1 MKSGAVAGRKRK
13 SEKEAK
19 HATAD
24 QMSSAHTPKRQRQE
38 KAVEN
43 TPPTSS
49 EDRSNGSDKSLKAR
63 VDNVLSKY
71 GEPPLKGLVHEKLP
85 ASQFVLAHILN
96 ALLSST
102 RISHTLAAKT
112 LSCLVDE
119 NYHDIHVLHKTSWQE
134 RTEVL
139 TAGGFTHYREKTAT
153 YLGDLAELIK
163 TKYDDDASELLPY
176 PSKQPEA
183 EMNKE
188 GSVTLLKT
196 RLEEIKGLGPMGID
210 IFLGSIQG
218 FFAYVAPFLDS
229 RSRETAN
236 AIGLG
241 DEVDGLYAAV
251 DGDASRMAE
260 LQVALTTIRLEKL
273 ENEFA

>member
-1 MKSGAVAGRKRK
+1 
-13 SEKEAK
+13 
-19 HATAD
+19 
-24 QMSSAHTPKRQRQE
+24 
-38 KAVEN
+38 
-43 TPPTSS
+43 
-49 EDRSNGSDKSLKAR
+49 
-63 VDNVLSKY
+63 
-71 GEPPLKGLVHEKLP
+71 
-85 ASQFVLAHILN
+85 
-96 ALLSST
+96 
-102 RISHTLAAKT
+102 
-112 LSCLVDE
+112 
-119 NYHDIHVLHKTSWQE
+119 
-134 RTEVL
+134 
-139 TAGGFTHYREKTAT
+139 
-153 YLGDLAELIK
+153 
-163 TKYDDDASELLPY
+163 
-176 PSKQPEA
+176 
-183 EMNKE
+183 MNKE

>member
-1 MKSGAVAGRKRK
+1 MVQTRAQKNGHVTEPSKTSSKQSQMKSGAVAGRKRK

-49 EDRSNGSDKSLKAR
+49 EDKSNGSDKSLKAR

-71 GEPPLKGLVHEKLP
+71 GEPPLKGLVNEKLP

-163 TKYDDDASELLPY
+163 TKYGKSLRASTIWTYALGNVLITGLL
-176 PSKQPEA
+176 
-183 EMNKE
+183 
-188 GSVTLLKT
+188 
-196 RLEEIKGLGPMGID
+196 RD
-210 IFLGSIQG
+210 
-218 FFAYVAPFLDS
+218 
-229 RSRETAN
+229 R
-236 AIGLG
+236 
-241 DEVDGLYAAV
+241 
-251 DGDASRMAE
+251 
-260 LQVALTTIRLEKL
+260 
-273 ENEFA
+273 